1 MKYMKNVGKALEKS
15 GISVGKSAPPSY
27 WVSTGNYAQNKIIS
41 GSFNKGVPQ
50 GRITAFAGPSGAG
63 KSFNIAN
70 LMREAQAEGC
80 FVVAIDSENALSE
93 DFVQK
98 LGVSTDEDEYLYIE
112 VNTVSQ
118 CKRSVS
124 NIVNSYKKENELN
137 DPDSDK
143 LFIAID
149 SLNMMMTDAEEEQFT
164 KGESKG
170 DMGQKNKQL
179 KAMLQSFTNAIK
191 GTNIIIVLTSQVY
204 ENPDFPMNGKP
215 RYIFPPA
222 VEYCCSQIVMVTR
235 LMMKD
240 KTTKEVLGVRM
251 KCEGQKT
258 RFCKP
263 FQSMTMLV
271 PYDAGMDPYSGLLEI
286 AIANGIVEK
295 NGAWLTYKNTG
306 EKFQEKTFH
315 KVAEQILEDLSKE
328 NDTFID
334 AVLGEDEIEMGVD
347 NSKTM
352 KQQRKAKMEKQLDDA
367 QLSDDE

>member
-1 MKYMKNVGKALEKS
+1 MKYMKGVGKALEKS
-15 GISVGKSAPPSY
+15 GISVGKTAPPSY
-27 WVSTGNYAQNKIIS
+27 WVSTGNFAQNKIIS
-41 GSFNKGVPQ
+41 GSFDKGVPQ

-98 LGVSTDEDEYLYIE
+98 LGVSTEEENYLYVA
-112 VNTVSQ
+112 VNTVGE

-124 NIVNSYKKENELN
+124 NIVNAYKAENTLN
-137 DPDSDK
+137 DPESDK

-149 SLNMMMTDAEEEQFT
+149 SLNMMMTDAEEEQFK

-235 LMMKD
+235 LMLKD

-263 FQSMTMLV
+263 FQSMTMMV
-271 PYDAGMDPYSGLLEI
+271 PYEEGMDPYSGLLEI
-286 AIANGIVEK
+286 AIAQGMVEK
-295 NGAWLTYKNTG
+295 NGAWLTHKSTG
-306 EKFQEKTFH
+306 EKFQEKTFS
-315 KVAEQILEDLSKE
+315 KVADAILDELNAT
-328 NDTFID
+328 NDTFLD
-334 AVLGEDEIEMGVD
+334 AVLGDDEIEMGVD
-347 NSKTM
+347 NTKTM
-352 KQQRKAKMEKQLDDA
+352 KQQRKEKA
-367 QLSDDE
+367 QLLNESE